1 MFESATEPV
10 ETKPAPGKQLDMRDL
25 FLTALTPLIIGKAGI
40 ALCGSFYAYRPGE
53 GFGWG
58 LVFFICFTLVMAGRF
73 IWRYRNYEEE
83 EF

>member
-1 MFESATEPV
+1 MTESV
-10 ETKPAPGKQLDMRDL
+10 EKAVSSKPSLDMRDL

-83 EF
+83 I